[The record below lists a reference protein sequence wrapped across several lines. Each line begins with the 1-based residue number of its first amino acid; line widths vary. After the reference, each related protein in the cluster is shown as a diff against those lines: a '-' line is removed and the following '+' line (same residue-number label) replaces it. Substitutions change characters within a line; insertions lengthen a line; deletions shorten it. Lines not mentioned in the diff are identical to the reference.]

1 MNNYALDTPT
11 KRKVWTPPNEIMV
24 KNGEH
29 SGQLDQTHRAM
40 QWLFHR
46 PQDHS
51 VFPRP
56 AEATRF
62 EKKK

>member
-11 KRKVWTPPNEIMV
+11 KRKVWTPPNETMV
-24 KNGEH
+24 KNVEH
-29 SGQLDQTHRAM
+29 SGQIDQTHRFM